1 MEIQLITLIL
11 AVIAVVLGVII
22 LSKVNKLTTML
33 RTPIIKKL
41 SPDMNLKPSSRH
53 AVSAQ
58 EMASRGDRNNKDNR
72 NNSSSKDRN
81 NKDNNRPDRS
91 NVNARNVN
99 DRRDRRQNNR
109 NDRLPRT
116 ETTPVQE
123 NIPAFSSAE
132 QPSQVQNQPRQPQP
146 QPQVEARRPLT
157 PRIQVEVPVAPV
169 VSAPI
174 AAPVSA
180 ETAVN
185 DFDPSKVRYG
195 RRNVVKKL
203 PELADED

>member
-1 MEIQLITLIL
+1 MEEEEIVAMDEAMTYAAINYNP
-11 AVIAVVLGVII
+11 
-22 LSKVNKLTTML
+22 KH
-33 RTPIIKKL
+33 KKGFA
-41 SPDMNLKPSSRH
+41 MF
-53 AVSAQ
+53 
-58 EMASRGDRNNKDNR
+58 
-72 NNSSSKDRN
+72 
-81 NKDNNRPDRS
+81 
-91 NVNARNVN
+91 NARNVN

-123 NIPAFSSAE
+123 NIPAFSSPE
-132 QPSQVQNQPRQPQP
+132 QPSQVQNQPRQPQI

-157 PRIQVEVPVAPV
+157 PRIQAEVPVAPV

>member
-11 AVIAVVLGVII
+11 AVIAVVLGVVI

-53 AVSAQ
+53 ALSAK

-91 NVNARNVN
+91 NANARNVN
-99 DRRDRRQNNR
+99 DRRDRRHNNR

-132 QPSQVQNQPRQPQP
+132 QPSPVQNQPK
-146 QPQVEARRPLT
+146 PQVQQPEARRPLT
-157 PRIQVEVPVAPV
+157 PRIQAEVPVAPV

-174 AAPVSA
+174 AAPVAA

>member
-1 MEIQLITLIL
+1 MEIQIITLIL

-33 RTPIIKKL
+33 RTPIVKKL

-53 AVSAQ
+53 ALSAQ

-91 NVNARNVN
+91 NANARNVN
-99 DRRDRRQNNR
+99 DRRDRRHNNR
-109 NDRLPRT
+109 NDRTPRP

-123 NIPAFSSAE
+123 NSSALSSAE
-132 QPSQVQNQPRQPQP
+132 QASPVQNQPK
-146 QPQVEARRPLT
+146 PQVQQPETRRPLT
-157 PRIQVEVPVAPV
+157 PRIQAEVPVAPV
-169 VSAPI
+169 VSTPI
-174 AAPVSA
+174 AAPVAA

-203 PELADED
+203 PEIADEN

>member
-1 MEIQLITLIL
+1 IEIQIITLIL

-33 RTPIIKKL
+33 RTPIVKKL

-58 EMASRGDRNNKDNR
+58 ELASRGERNHKENR
-72 NNSSSKDRN
+72 NNHSGQARIA
-81 NKDNNRPDRS
+81 NKENNRTERS
-91 NVNARNVN
+91 NTAARNGN
-99 DRRDRRQNNR
+99 DRRDRRHNNR
-109 NDRLPRT
+109 NDRTPRP

-123 NIPAFSSAE
+123 NSSALSSAE
-132 QPSQVQNQPRQPQP
+132 QASPVQNQPK
-146 QPQVEARRPLT
+146 PQVQQPETRRPLT
-157 PRIQVEVPVAPV
+157 PRIQAEVPVAPV

-174 AAPVSA
+174 AAPVAA

>member
-1 MEIQLITLIL
+1 
-11 AVIAVVLGVII
+11 
-22 LSKVNKLTTML
+22 ML
-33 RTPIIKKL
+33 F
-41 SPDMNLKPSSRH
+41 
-53 AVSAQ
+53 
-58 EMASRGDRNNKDNR
+58 
-72 NNSSSKDRN
+72 
-81 NKDNNRPDRS
+81 RS
-91 NVNARNVN
+91 
-99 DRRDRRQNNR
+99 
-109 NDRLPRT
+109 T

-132 QPSQVQNQPRQPQP
+132 QPSPVQNQPKPQV
-146 QPQVEARRPLT
+146 QPQVQQPEARRPLT
-157 PRIQVEVPVAPV
+157 PRIQAEVPVAPV

-174 AAPVSA
+174 AAPVAA